1 MNIFEYLNN
10 ILESF
15 TEEQI
20 AVVIITLFICQGFV
34 CIMSDLIDGI
44 IDKVKRIKTN

>member
-20 AVVIITLFICQGFV
+20 AVVIVTL
-34 CIMSDLIDGI
+34 LIETSENS
-44 IDKVKRIKTN
+44 V